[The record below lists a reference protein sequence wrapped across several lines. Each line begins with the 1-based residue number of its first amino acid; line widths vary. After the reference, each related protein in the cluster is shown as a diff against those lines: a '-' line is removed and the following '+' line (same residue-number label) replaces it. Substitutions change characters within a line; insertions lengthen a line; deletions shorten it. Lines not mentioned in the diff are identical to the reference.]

1 MPASF
6 WGDGPA
12 RRVFVFLPLLWG
24 PLGGPEKRL
33 FFFFLLVLLFFF
45 VLVFFFL
52 LVFFLAFLGFEKTA
66 VCGRG
71 KLEPLGA
78 RRVRGVWGGLYIGAP
93 KGSLLDGGVH
103 RREEKFSEGGGWRG
117 ATGEMGPPAAHP

>member
-45 VLVFFFL
+45 VLVFFLAGFFWLFWL
-52 LVFFLAFLGFEKTA
+52 LPQN
-66 VCGRG
+66 GRFQG
-71 KLEPLGA
+71 KLGPLGA
-78 RRVRGVWGGLYIGAP
+78 RGVKGVWGGLYIGAP
-93 KGSLLDGGVH
+93 KGIFLDGGVH

>member
-33 FFFFLLVLLFFF
+33 FFFFFLVLLFFF

-52 LVFFLAFLGFEKTA
+52 LVFFLAFLGFGKT
-66 VCGRG
+66 
-71 KLEPLGA
+71 
-78 RRVRGVWGGLYIGAP
+78 RRL
-93 KGSLLDGGVH
+93 
-103 RREEKFSEGGGWRG
+103 RE
-117 ATGEMGPPAAHP
+117 GEA